1 MVYPCSVLTT
11 AIIAVGVASSALAIP
26 LSSSAALSDMVSMPG
41 TATAPFDLKPD
52 IQMPVPLPSSVN
64 SHGKDLDSVIF
75 DNHTGLTHPTNP
87 TDVLPKVGPV
97 LSGLLDF
104 VFNTNTHLQA
114 KDQSLSAS
122 SSLSSPTPPIHIE
135 RRDTMSKEQAKSY
148 LNELEVSNRWSL
160 VTIFQTMPL
169 RAWNMKN
176 SKNWKEFKEKK
187 EVKEYIEKNQLTDPG
202 VPRFFEAYYLCVKG
216 GLLDWCIASE

>member
-1 MVYPCSVLTT
+1 
-11 AIIAVGVASSALAIP
+11 
-26 LSSSAALSDMVSMPG
+26 MVSMPG
-41 TATAPFDLKPD
+41 TATAPFD
-52 IQMPVPLPSSVN
+52 MPVPLPSSVN

-87 TDVLPKVGPV
+87 TDVLPK
-97 LSGLLDF
+97 
-104 VFNTNTHLQA
+104 A

>member
-41 TATAPFDLKPD
+41 TATAPFD
-52 IQMPVPLPSSVN
+52 
-64 SHGKDLDSVIF
+64 IF